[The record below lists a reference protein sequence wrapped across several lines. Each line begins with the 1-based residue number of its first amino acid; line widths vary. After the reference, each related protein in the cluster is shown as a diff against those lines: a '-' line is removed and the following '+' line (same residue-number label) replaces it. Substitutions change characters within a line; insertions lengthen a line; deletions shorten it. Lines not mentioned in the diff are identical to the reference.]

1 MTLSKPATRP
11 QRLWQRLEQPA
22 VQRRAMWIV
31 PLLFGLVSVL
41 LRQDDNWD
49 LRNYHLYNPFALLN
63 GKIDFDLAPAQM
75 QSYFNPTLDLLYYGL
90 TRVLPGPLT
99 GFIMGALH
107 GLNFIL
113 LVLIGREL
121 LPTRTAQGPAV
132 LLLALAGM
140 FGAGVIAQIG
150 NTMGDNMTALFV
162 LGALLLLLRRWQD
175 LAAAAG
181 LAALGAGLLAGLGT
195 GLKLTNAVYALAL
208 CLSLFA
214 LPAPFWRRLRCAFTF
229 GVGVLL
235 GMAASAGH
243 WYWKMWT
250 VFGNPL
256 FPQFNNI
263 FHGPLASPMGVGDT
277 NWLPQGWTERLLWPF
292 VFALDPR
299 QVSEIP
305 LSLLVWPIL
314 YIAFILL
321 ALHALGRRAQAGAAG
336 AADDAQ
342 RSRQGMLWLFF
353 GLSYLIWMNLFSIS
367 RYLVPLELLAPLVLW
382 LIAQRI
388 KPGPLA
394 ARVVTVL
401 LLVVVAA
408 TLAKSPSWGRAKWA
422 RESFRAEVPA
432 IAQPE
437 ESMVF
442 TVHGDP
448 PMGWL
453 VTMFPARLAFVSLG
467 SGFPDSD
474 AYRARVDAMMAE
486 RSGPLYVMTKL
497 APLSPDAA
505 PDARASAQAANQET
519 LRRAQQVLDGV
530 GVALAPETC
539 RPYRAFVGRT
549 PFNFQLC
556 QVKRRTAAPG

>member
-1 MTLSKPATRP
+1 MTSPKPATLP

-31 PLLFGLVSVL
+31 PLLFGLFSVL
-41 LRQDDNWD
+41 LRQDNNWD
-49 LRNYHLYNPFALLN
+49 LRNYHLYNPFAWLN

-75 QSYFNPTLDLLYYGL
+75 QTYFNPTLDLLYYGL

-99 GFIMGALH
+99 GFIMGTLH

-121 LPTRTAQGPAV
+121 LPKQPAQGRSA

-140 FGAGVIAQIG
+140 FGAGFVSQIG

-162 LGALLLLLRRWQD
+162 LGALLLLLRRWQH
-175 LAAAAG
+175 LAMAAG
-181 LAALGAGLLAGLGT
+181 LAALGAGLLAGLGA

-277 NWLPQGWTERLLWPF
+277 NWLPQGWAERLLWPF

-299 QVSEIP
+299 QVSEIG

-314 YIAFILL
+314 YVAFVLL
-321 ALHALGRRAQAGAAG
+321 ALHALARRNQASTE
-336 AADDAQ
+336 DDAA
-342 RSRQGMLWLFF
+342 RSRLAMLWLFF
-353 GLSYLIWMNLFSIS
+353 GLSYLTWMNLFSIY

-382 LIAQRI
+382 LIAQRLR
-388 KPGPLA
+388 PGQPA

-401 LLVVVAA
+401 LLVVIAA
-408 TLAKSPSWGRAKWA
+408 SFLKSPSWGRAKWA
-422 RESFRAEVPA
+422 GESFRAEVPA

-453 VTMFPARLAFVSLG
+453 VTMFPVRLAFVSLS
-467 SGFPDSD
+467 SGFPESD
-474 AYRARVDAMMAE
+474 VYRARVAAMVAE
-486 RSGPLYVMTKL
+486 RSGPLYVMVK
-497 APLSPDAA
+497 AGNAA
-505 PDARASAQAANQET
+505 DGTT
-519 LRRAQQVLDGV
+519 LQRAQQVLDGY
-530 GVALAPETC
+530 GLALAPDSC
-539 RPYRAFVGRT
+539 RTYRAFVGRN
-549 PFNFQLC
+549 PFDYQLC
-556 QVKRRTAAPG
+556 NVNSRAGTPR